1 MTTKPVRRTKTAF
14 VKEHIGLSAGEIV
27 ARARKVGL
35 EISPA
40 VVHTIRSTLK
50 RQGAP
55 AAPMTE
61 LEVSRTI
68 RRAGHIPP
76 PPSDK
81 RAQLQ
86 RLIVQVG
93 YDAALAILDSV
104 GESLDAIE
112 RKVLK

>member
-40 VVHTIRSTLK
+40 VVHTIRSSLK
-50 RQGAP
+50 RAGAP
-55 AAPMTE
+55 APMTE
-61 LEVSRTI
+61 LEMSRTI
-68 RRAGHIPP
+68 RRTGHVPP

-81 RAQLQ
+81 RAQLR

-93 YDAALAILDSV
+93 YDTALAILGSI
-104 GESLDAIE
+104 GEALDANE